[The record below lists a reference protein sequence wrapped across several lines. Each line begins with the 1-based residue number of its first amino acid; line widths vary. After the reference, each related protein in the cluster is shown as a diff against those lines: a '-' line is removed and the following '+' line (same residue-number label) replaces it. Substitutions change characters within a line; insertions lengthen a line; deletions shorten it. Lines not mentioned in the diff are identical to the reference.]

1 MSRLLQRFVSF
12 LIAARWPLLG
22 LALLS
27 AATGYVPSKQVRF
40 DRSIERMFAP
50 NDPLLPP
57 YLRLK
62 DDFGGNEV
70 VMAVYQDEHL
80 LDPDGAGIR
89 RLAGTAARMKKV
101 AGVRDVLSL
110 AEVNSLLEQLEKA
123 KTLGGVLN
131 LLGQKKAWN
140 GPAILKPNSPLA
152 ARYREL

>member
-89 RLAGTAARMKKV
+89 RLAEISASMKNV

-110 AEVNSLLEQLEKA
+110 AEVSALLERLESTK
-123 KTLGGVLN
+123 KLGGVLN
-131 LLGQKKAWN
+131 LFGGKDTWK
-140 GPAILKPNSPLA
+140 GPAILDP
-152 ARYREL
+152 